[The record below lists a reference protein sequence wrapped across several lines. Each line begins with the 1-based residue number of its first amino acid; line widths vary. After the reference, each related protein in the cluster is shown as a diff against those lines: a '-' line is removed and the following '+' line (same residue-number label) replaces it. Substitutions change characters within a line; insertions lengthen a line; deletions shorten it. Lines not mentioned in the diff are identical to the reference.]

1 MEQAPKWLPC
11 VWPMSA
17 PQREVGAEPG
27 LPAKLPFILG
37 EGGGRGAATG
47 VRLVGF
53 TCLRLSGRPKA
64 VLYLEQGD
72 VQVRQ

>member
-1 MEQAPKWLPC
+1 MRSVL
-11 VWPMSA
+11 
-17 PQREVGAEPG
+17 
-27 LPAKLPFILG
+27 LG

-53 TCLRLSGRPKA
+53 TCLQLSGRTKA
-64 VLYLEQGD
+64 VLYLEQGE